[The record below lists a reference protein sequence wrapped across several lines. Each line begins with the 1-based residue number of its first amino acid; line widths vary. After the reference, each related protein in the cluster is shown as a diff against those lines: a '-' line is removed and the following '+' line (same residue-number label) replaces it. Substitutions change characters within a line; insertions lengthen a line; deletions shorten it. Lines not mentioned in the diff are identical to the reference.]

1 MLREDAAVQRLKGRT
16 QPSPA
21 WALLP
26 QPCLRLGS
34 CSHSPSTFVELFKNI
49 LWNCIYENLVVN
61 IKILKYSM
69 IESFNWDLSFW
80 SLLLEQSVLNVSIKY
95 LGKENEDLN
104 LSNFLTVTVLSW
116 RNSRTET
123 ILLDQWFL
131 TCAFA
136 IPTGAIC

>member
-1 MLREDAAVQRLKGRT
+1 M
-16 QPSPA
+16 
-21 WALLP
+21 
-26 QPCLRLGS
+26 
-34 CSHSPSTFVELFKNI
+34 
-49 LWNCIYENLVVN
+49 VN